1 MLANFGVGQVLWSMI
16 WFVMFF
22 LWITLVIRVFADI
35 FRSRDLSGGA
45 KAVWVIATSIFPFLG
60 VLIYLIV
67 RGDKLHEHDMKAVEA
82 QEAAVKQYIQQA
94 AGTTGSA
101 AEELNRLA
109 DLRDRGVI
117 DADEF
122 ATLKAK
128 VLG

>member
-1 MLANFGVGQVLWSMI
+1 
-16 WFVMFF
+16 
-22 LWITLVIRVFADI
+22 
-35 FRSRDLSGGA
+35 
-45 KAVWVIATSIFPFLG
+45 
-60 VLIYLIV
+60 
-67 RGDKLHEHDMKAVEA
+67 MKAVEA